1 MNAAAPAAGFD
12 YIVIGSGAGGAPA
25 AARLAEQGCTV
36 LVLEQGEDRPCPT
49 VDVPLLAGTASED
62 EAASTRYFVQHY
74 ADLERARRD
83 PKYVEGRGIAYPR
96 GTGRIG
102 GSTQVNVMVWV
113 RVDDDD
119 WDHLAGL
126 TGDGFW
132 SAATMRRLLQLVERC
147 EYRPLLKLLDRL
159 GRRLGI
165 AALRRRRG
173 HGFRGYVETTRARVS
188 LVFRDGQILRI
199 CLAAA
204 LHAFRLGGA
213 RDRIRRA
220 LALWDPNDD
229 RVQGTEG
236 LALTP
241 LTIDRRGRRSGGV
254 RARLLDVRDRHPERL
269 VIRTGARVREIE
281 LDADY
286 RAVAVR
292 YRCADG
298 TEHVEPVGREVILA
312 AGAFE
317 TPAILMRS
325 GIGPADALRAA
336 GIPARLEREGVG
348 RHLHDRYEIGVISEM
363 RRPFALL
370 EGVTFRPDPGDRHY
384 AEWRASGRGVYA
396 TNGVVI
402 GFQMKSEARLPDP
415 DLYIFCLPCAIRGY
429 EPDYF
434 AKAVARRDTCTW
446 LVLHENKGD
455 REGTVALNPGE
466 PTAQPLINFRYHA
479 EDPGNPDDSRAL
491 VTGVK
496 EARRVIARYGTLVAR
511 ELWPGAEVRS
521 DAQLREA
528 IEANDWG
535 HHANGSARMGR
546 RDDPF
551 AVVDSDLRVIGAR
564 GLRIADAS
572 VFPRCPG
579 SFIVSAVV
587 QLGEAAAIRII
598 AERRGQDPRQVLDE
612 VMRAA

>member
-1 MNAAAPAAGFD
+1 VNAAATPTRFD

-25 AARLAEQGCTV
+25 AARLAEEGCTV
-36 LVLEQGEDRPCPT
+36 LVLEQGEDRPCAT
-49 VDVPLLAGTASED
+49 VDIPLLAGSASED
-62 EAASTRYFVQHY
+62 PAASTRYFVEHY
-74 ADLERARRD
+74 ADRERARRD
-83 PKYVEGRGIAYPR
+83 PKYVEGNGIAYPR

-119 WDHLAGL
+119 WDHLARL
-126 TGDGFW
+126 TGDVFW
-132 SAATMRRLLQLVERC
+132 NAAAMRRLLQLVEQC
-147 EYRPLLKLLDRL
+147 EYRPLLKLLDRIGRLL
-159 GRRLGI
+159 GV
-165 AALRRRRG
+165 AALRNRRG
-173 HGFRGYVETTRARVS
+173 HGFRGYIETTRARVS
-188 LVFRDGQILRI
+188 LVLRDTQILRI
-199 CLAAA
+199 TVAAA
-204 LHAFRLGGA
+204 LHAFRLGGL
-213 RDRIRRA
+213 RDQWRRA

-229 RVQGTEG
+229 RAQGTVG

-241 LTIDRRGRRSGGV
+241 LTIDRHGRRSGGV
-254 RARLLDVRDRHPERL
+254 RTRLLEVRERHPDRL
-269 VIRTGARVREIE
+269 VIRTSARVQEVE
-281 LDADY
+281 LDAHH

-292 YRCADG
+292 YRSADG
-298 TEHVEPVGREVILA
+298 GEHVEPVGREVILA

-325 GIGPADALRAA
+325 GIGPADVLRAA
-336 GIPARLEREGVG
+336 GIPLRVESPGVG

-370 EGVTFRPDPGDRHY
+370 DGVTFKPDPGDRHY
-384 AEWRASGRGVYA
+384 AEWLATGRGVYA

-415 DLYIFCLPCAIRGY
+415 DLYVFCLPCAIRGY

-434 AKAVARRDTCTW
+434 ARAVARRDTCTW

-455 REGTVALNPGE
+455 EEGTVALNPADAA
-466 PTAQPLINFRYHA
+466 AQPLINFRYHA
-479 EDPGNPDDSRAL
+479 EDPGNPDASRAL

-496 EARRVIARYGTLVAR
+496 AARRVIARYGSLVR
-511 ELWPGAEVRS
+511 SELWPGPEVRS

-546 RDDPF
+546 RDDPW
-551 AVVDSDLRVIGAR
+551 AVVDSDLKVIGAH

-587 QLGEAAAIRII
+587 QVGEAAAIKAL
-598 AERRGQDPRQVLDE
+598 AEARGADPRQVLDE
-612 VMRAA
+612 VMKAA